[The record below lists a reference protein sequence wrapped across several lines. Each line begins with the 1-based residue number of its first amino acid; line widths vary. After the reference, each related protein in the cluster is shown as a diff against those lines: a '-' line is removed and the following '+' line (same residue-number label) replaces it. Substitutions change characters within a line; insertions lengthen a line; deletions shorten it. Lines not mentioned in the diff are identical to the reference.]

1 MRNRSMRLPSTLG
14 LVSVLTLITASAFA
28 DVDGV
33 GRIEDGVPAAN
44 PATGSPATKIDP
56 DFKTR
61 VIATGNDPL
70 ENPSGVFIKF
80 GVLSDGTTHTEP
92 DQNTYLVLDH
102 NPGGPSA
109 GFDYGRHFLFQG
121 HENGGDQAYIT
132 RINLDVNDPNHRI
145 TLLTPGN
152 GTTTGFSAIDGSTF
166 NPFTKTLLF
175 TQETSTAGNG
185 TGKVIQVTLG
195 WPPTVNTLE
204 NFLGLGGY
212 EGIHND
218 DDGNI
223 YIIEDIGGTRPG
235 GLGANNVPLNAAA
248 QPNSFVYRYIPNN
261 PKRIEDG
268 GKLQAL
274 QVIIEGTPVTFNAG
288 DPKGD
293 ILSTAQLKLH
303 TPGTSYPIKWVTIA
317 TPPKDNAV
325 SLGSATALAKSAGAT
340 PFKRPENMAWLPNSK
355 FRTFFFTP
363 TGDTDAPT
371 SQVAELAARGSWGSI
386 FRIDLNNDGDND
398 RDDRHAKKDDGKIS
412 IFFLGDQVHNSF
424 DNINFAN
431 ERQILVA
438 EDRGDTLHD
447 QLNTLD
453 SVWAFDVRSKNAK
466 PLRFIA
472 LGRDASAS
480 GPGQEDNEP
489 TGVHVSNGSTKKSE
503 LLGTDD
509 ALEEKVRGFFTQQHG
524 DNVVYE
530 FFRVGDEKH
539 ARR

>member
-1 MRNRSMRLPSTLG
+1 MRLPSTFG
-14 LVSVLTLITASAFA
+14 LVSLLTLNTALTLSTSSASA
-28 DVDGV
+28 DTDGV

-44 PATGSPATKIDP
+44 AATGSPATQIDP

-61 VIATGNDPL
+61 VIVTGNDPL
-70 ENPSGVFIKF
+70 ENPFGVFIKF
-80 GVLSDGTTHTEP
+80 GMLSDTTRTEP
-92 DQNTYLVLDH
+92 DQNTYLVLDR

-121 HENGGDQAYIT
+121 HENGGGQAYIT
-132 RINLDVNDPNHRI
+132 RINLDVTGPNHRI

-152 GTTTGFSAIDGSTF
+152 GTTTGFSSIDGSTF

-175 TQETSTAGNG
+175 TQETSSAGNG

-218 DDGNI
+218 VEGNI
-223 YIIEDIGGTRPG
+223 YIIEDVSGTRPG
-235 GLGANNVPLNAAA
+235 GLGANNIPLNAAA
-248 QPNSFVYRYIPNN
+248 QPNSFVYRYVPNK
-261 PKRIEDG
+261 PDRIEDG

-274 QVIIEGTPVTFNAG
+274 QVIIDGTPVTFNAA

-371 SQVAELAARGSWGSI
+371 SQVPELAARGSWGSI
-386 FRIDLNNDGDND
+386 FRVDLRNDGDDD
-398 RDDRHAKKDDGKIS
+398 RDDNFKKNDGTIS
-412 IFFLGDQVHNSF
+412 LFFLGDQVHNSF

-431 ERQILVA
+431 EHQVLVA

-453 SVWAFDVRSKNAK
+453 SVWAFDVRAKNPK

-472 LGRDASAS
+472 LGRDLSAS

-489 TGVHVSNGSTKKSE
+489 TGVFVSNGSTKKSD

-509 ALEEKVRGFFTQQHG
+509 ALEEKARGFFTQQHG

-530 FFRVGDEKH
+530 FFRVGDERH

>member
-1 MRNRSMRLPSTLG
+1 MRLPSTFG
-14 LVSVLTLITASAFA
+14 LVSLLTLSTALTLSTSSASA
-28 DVDGV
+28 DTDGV

-44 PATGSPATKIDP
+44 AATGSPATQIDP

-70 ENPSGVFIKF
+70 ENPVGVFVKF
-80 GVLSDGTTHTEP
+80 GMLSDGTRTEP
-92 DQNTYLVLDH
+92 DQNTYLVLDR
-102 NPGGPSA
+102 NPDGPTA

-121 HENGGDQAYIT
+121 HENGGNRAYIT
-132 RINLDVNDPNHRI
+132 RINLDVTDPNHRI

-152 GTTTGFSAIDGSTF
+152 GTTTGFSSIDGSTF

-175 TQETSTAGNG
+175 TQETSSAGNG

-212 EGIHND
+212 EGIHSD
-218 DDGNI
+218 DEGNI
-223 YIIEDIGGTRPG
+223 YIIEDISGTRPG
-235 GLGANNVPLNAAA
+235 GLGANNIPLNAAA
-248 QPNSFVYRYIPNN
+248 QPNSFVYRYVPNN

-274 QVIIEGTPVTFNAG
+274 QVTIDGTPVTFNAA

-303 TPGTSYPIKWVTIA
+303 TPGTSHPIKWVTIA
-317 TPPKDNAV
+317 TPPKNNPAPV
-325 SLGSATALAKSAGAT
+325 GSATALAKAAGAT
-340 PFKRPENMAWLPNSK
+340 PFKRPENLAWLPNSK

-363 TGDTDAPT
+363 TGDTDNPT
-371 SQVAELAARGSWGSI
+371 SSVRDLAVRGSWGSI
-386 FRIDLNNDGDND
+386 FRVDLRNDE
-398 RDDRHAKKDDGKIS
+398 DDQKKDDGSIS
-412 IFFLGDQVHNSF
+412 LFFRGDRVHNSF

-431 ERQILVA
+431 EHQVLAA

-453 SVWAFDVRSKNAK
+453 SVWAFDVRSTNPT

-472 LGRDASAS
+472 LGRDPSAS

-489 TGVHVSNGSTKKSE
+489 TGVHVSNGSTTKSE
-503 LLGTDD
+503 LLGTTD
-509 ALEEKVRGFFTQQHG
+509 ALEENARGFFTQQHG
-524 DNVVYE
+524 DNTVYE
-530 FFRVGDEKH
+530 FVRSRKREQ
-539 ARR
+539 ARN

>member
-1 MRNRSMRLPSTLG
+1 MRLPLALG
-14 LVSVLTLITASAFA
+14 AIALTALVVGSVRA
-28 DVDGV
+28 DDDDSGV
-33 GRIEDGVPAAN
+33 GPIAKGVPNAN
-44 PATGSPATKIDP
+44 SASGAPATLVDPDFTLKAIATGS
-56 DFKTR
+56 
-61 VIATGNDPL
+61 DPL
-70 ENPSGVFIKF
+70 ENPNGVITKF
-80 GVLSDGTTHTEP
+80 GFLSNGTGTEP

-102 NPGGPSA
+102 NPGGPTA
-109 GFDYGRHFLFQG
+109 GFNYGRHFLFQG
-121 HENGGDQAYIT
+121 HENGGNQAYIT
-132 RINLDVNDPNHRI
+132 RINLDVTDPNHRI
-145 TLLTPGN
+145 TLLTPGDAN
-152 GTTTGFSAIDGSTF
+152 GTTGFSAIDGGTF

-175 TQETSTAGNG
+175 TQETSSAGNG
-185 TGKVIQVTLG
+185 TGKVIQVTLN
-195 WPPTVNTLE
+195 WPPTINTLE

-212 EGIHND
+212 EGVRND
-218 DDGNI
+218 DKGNI
-223 YIIEDIGGTRPG
+223 YLIEDIGGTRPG

-248 QPNSFVYRYIPNN
+248 QPNSFVYRYVPNN

-268 GKLQAL
+268 GVLQAL
-274 QVIIEGTPVTFNAG
+274 QVLIDGKPATFNAA

-317 TPPKDNAV
+317 TPPKDNAM

-371 SQVAELAARGSWGSI
+371 SQIPELAARGSWGSI
-386 FRIDLNNDGDND
+386 FR
-398 RDDRHAKKDDGKIS
+398 
-412 IFFLGDQVHNSF
+412 GDQVHNSF
-424 DNINFAN
+424 DNINFAD
-431 ERQILVA
+431 EQQILVA

-453 SVWAFDVRSKNAK
+453 SVWAFDVRANNNT
-466 PLRFIA
+466 PIRFIA

-489 TGVHVSNGSTKKSE
+489 TGVVVSSGSTRKNE
-503 LLGTDD
+503 MLGTSV
-509 ALEEKVRGFFTQQHG
+509 ALAEKARGFFTQQHG

-530 FFRVGDEKH
+530 FFRVREDK
-539 ARR
+539 